1 MNPISLEALAA
12 EVPDGAMLALPPDNS
27 LPSVALAKAATETC
41 SDLLVSMDWL
51 SNCST

>member
-27 LPSVALAKAATETC
+27 LPSVALAKA
-41 SDLLVSMDWL
+41 LI
-51 SNCST
+51 